1 MEEGLGPSAAALLL
15 LENALAKINTLAA
28 DVNVPRS
35 FDQRANIAVARFSS
49 RYSPLDAPHPNLFL
63 RAWSLLLQSAA

>member
-15 LENALAKINTLAA
+15 LENALAKINALAT

-35 FDQRANIAVARFSS
+35 FDQRANIAVA
-49 RYSPLDAPHPNLFL
+49 LATE
-63 RAWSLLLQSAA
+63 